1 MDPIKQIIPL
11 HWRTANDGGIA
22 RRELDNRIAVGGFVM
37 ICKGCAVLGRNH
49 HPRQI
54 TVFVV
59 KIPSGVNQ
67 CLFGYAVICDNN
79 ITLGRPNNSA
89 FLIRIIVLLFRKNVN
104 ASDYVSL
111 IIIGKKNSALD
122 VSNKRGEILS
132 IF

>member
-49 HPRQI
+49 LPRQI

-59 KIPSGVNQ
+59 EIPNGVNQ
-67 CLFGYAVICDNN
+67 CLFGYDVICDNN

-89 FLIRIIVLLFRKNVN
+89 FLVCIIILFFRKNVN
-104 ASDYVSL
+104 ASNGVSL
-111 IIIGKKNSALD
+111 FTII
-122 VSNKRGEILS
+122 
-132 IF
+132 